1 MHAWTAYKEQAWGYD
16 DLKPLSGGGDNWN
29 RAQSTI
35 YDALGTLWLSGQVM
49 TSPSHCISW

>member
-49 TSPSHCISW
+49 T